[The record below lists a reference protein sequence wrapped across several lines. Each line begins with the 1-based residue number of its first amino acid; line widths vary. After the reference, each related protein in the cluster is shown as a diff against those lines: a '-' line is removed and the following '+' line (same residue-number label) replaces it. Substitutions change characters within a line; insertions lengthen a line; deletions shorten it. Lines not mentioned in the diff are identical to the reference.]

1 MKLKR
6 YISTER
12 LDEKVTKKEIE
23 EALKSGDILVG
34 AEFEFISEHLED
46 IYDRSTVADH
56 QYNEADDKYDN
67 YVEARD
73 DWIDGEAGWYA
84 DMEDQIQDI
93 RGQIE
98 ALEDDED
105 LLKQSKIWPEMELEE
120 VERKLERLE
129 EDLEQLISDQDN
141 GVGRP
146 EPPEV
151 PYELVEYDNEYTDGY
166 SNYDGVPPG
175 EEIKRPEPPFGAYK
189 DEEDSSYAEQLG
201 TNRWWVVPDGTLG
214 EAGIEV
220 LSPPMPIPEFVKMVP
235 KMFKWI
241 GKEGYT
247 NDKCGFHIHMSL
259 KNVPDLKKE
268 IDLVKLTMFT
278 DEEYIFKSF
287 KSRLN
292 NQFVLS
298 VKNKMMKSKSIT
310 KAEVKDLIDTK
321 KLEQKV
327 ASSHYN
333 AINWEGLSDDHG
345 HIEYRYIGGKGY
357 HKQWDKIKTITGQ
370 YAYNLNLACNK
381 EFKKKEYFRKM
392 FRVINKA
399 EMKFLAWQL
408 DTMEYVMTQS
418 YKTEKDNKLLRKFIM
433 TEYKRLANQYKNLEK
448 LYGKPLK
455 IGELSISDKTIF
467 IKNLWS
473 QIQKLNP
480 SKEFA
485 NKYKVGLM
493 GG

>member
-1 MKLKR
+1 
-6 YISTER
+6 
-12 LDEKVTKKEIE
+12 
-23 EALKSGDILVG
+23 
-34 AEFEFISEHLED
+34 
-46 IYDRSTVADH
+46 
-56 QYNEADDKYDN
+56 
-67 YVEARD
+67 
-73 DWIDGEAGWYA
+73 
-84 DMEDQIQDI
+84 
-93 RGQIE
+93 
-98 ALEDDED
+98 
-105 LLKQSKIWPEMELEE
+105 
-120 VERKLERLE
+120 
-129 EDLEQLISDQDN
+129 
-141 GVGRP
+141 VGRP

-151 PYELVEYDNEYTDGY
+151 PHELVEYDNEYTDGY
-166 SNYDGVPPG
+166 SKYDGIPPG
-175 EEIKRPEPPFGAYK
+175 EKIERPQPPFGAYDLSDDSQWVSAVEDYMDFANPPFSNYK
-189 DEEDSSYAEQLG
+189 VEEDSSYAEQLG
-201 TNRWWVVPDGTLG
+201 TNRWWVVPDGTIG
-214 EAGIEV
+214 ETGIEV
-220 LSPPMPIPEFVKMVP
+220 VSPPMPMPDFVKMVP

-241 GKEGYT
+241 GEEGYT

-259 KNVPDLKKE
+259 KGVPDLKKE

-292 NQFVLS
+292 NEFVVS
-298 VKNKMMKSKSIT
+298 VKKRMISSKSIT
-310 KAEVKDLIDTK
+310 KAEVKDLIDVK

-399 EMKFLAWQL
+399 EMKFLSWQL

-418 YKTEKDNKLLRKFIM
+418 YKLEKDNKLLRKFIM

-448 LYGKPLK
+448 LYGKSLK
-455 IGELSISDKTIF
+455 IGELSVSDKAVYV
-467 IKNLWS
+467 KNLWS
-473 QIQKLNP
+473 QIQKLKP